1 MKKYFLLYALMVLIT
16 SALSAKEMQMQTQ
29 EFPKEELTKQKVLI
43 ASMAAKELSKTLPQE
58 IDKYTTLLS
67 IKNSDA
73 TLVYTFAINT
83 GAKSD
88 ASIIK
93 EDHSRMQRVV
103 TRGVCQSSSR
113 FLDAGINTSY
123 VYISAKSKKPLF
135 RFDITKER
143 CEKLA
148 AN

>member
-1 MKKYFLLYALMVLIT
+1 MKKHFLLYAFILLIT
-16 SALSAKEMQMQTQ
+16 SASAKEIQMQTQ

-43 ASMAAKELSKTLPQE
+43 ASMAAKELSKTLPQK

-73 TLVYTFAINT
+73 TLVYTFTINT

-113 FLDAGINTSY
+113 FLDAGINISY
-123 VYISAKSKKPLF
+123 TYISAKSKKTLF
-135 RFDITKER
+135 RFDVTKEQ
-143 CEKLA
+143 CKKLA
-148 AN
+148 VN

>member
-1 MKKYFLLYALMVLIT
+1 MKKHFLLYAFILLIT
-16 SALSAKEMQMQTQ
+16 SVSAKEIQMQTQ
-29 EFPKEELTKQKVLI
+29 EFPKEELKKQKVLI
-43 ASMAAKELSKTLPQE
+43 ASMAAKELSKTLPQK

-88 ASIIK
+88 EAIIK

-103 TRGVCQSSSR
+103 VAGVCQSSAR

-143 CEKLA
+143 CKNLT

>member
-1 MKKYFLLYALMVLIT
+1 MKKHFLLYALMVFIT
-16 SALSAKEMQMQTQ
+16 SVAFAKEMQMQTQ
-29 EFPKEELTKQKVLI
+29 EFPKEELKKQKVLI
-43 ASMAAKELSKTLPQE
+43 ASLAAKELSKTLPQE

-88 ASIIK
+88 EAIIK

-103 TRGVCQSSSR
+103 TQGVCQSSAR

-123 VYISAKSKKPLF
+123 IYINAKSKKPLF

-143 CEKLA
+143 CKNLT

>member
-1 MKKYFLLYALMVLIT
+1 MKKHFLLYALMVFIA
-16 SALSAKEMQMQTQ
+16 SVSAKEMQMQTQ
-29 EFPKEELTKQKVLI
+29 EFPQEELKKQKVLI

-88 ASIIK
+88 EAIIK

-103 TRGVCQSSSR
+103 THGVCQSSAR
-113 FLDAGINTSY
+113 FLDAGINISY

-143 CEKLA
+143 CKNLA